1 MSNVASVLKSEI
13 SRLSKRVVRQ
23 HVAPV
28 QSATA
33 AHRKQLASLRKQL
46 QELQRQ
52 VSALQRVV
60 EKSKKEVPAEAHAD
74 GDKVRF
80 SAKGLRSLRKRLD
93 LSAEDFGKLVKVTGH
108 TIYGWEGEKSSPRP
122 KHLPA
127 IAELRNIGKR
137 EARARLE
144 KLNGG

>member
-1 MSNVASVLKSEI
+1 MSNVASALKSEI

-33 AHRKQLASLRKQL
+33 AHRKQLGSLRKQL
-46 QELQRQ
+46 LELQRQ
-52 VSALQRVV
+52 VSALQRAA
-60 EKSKKEVPAEAHAD
+60 EKTRPPAEAPAE
-74 GDKVRF
+74 GSQVRF

-93 LSAEDFGKLVKVTGH
+93 LSAEEFGKLVEVTGH
-108 TIYGWEGEKSSPRP
+108 TIYSWESEKSSPRS

>member
-13 SRLSKRVVRQ
+13 ARLSKRVVRQ

-28 QSATA
+28 QSATT

-52 VSALQRVV
+52 VSALQRTAA
-60 EKSKKEVPAEAHAD
+60 KSSPPADAP
-74 GDKVRF
+74 GDSAQIRF

-93 LSAEDFGKLVKVTGH
+93 LSAEEFGKLVQVTGH
-108 TIYGWEGEKSSPRP
+108 TIFSWEGEKSSPRP
-122 KHLPA
+122 KNLPA

>member
-1 MSNVASVLKSEI
+1 MSNVASVLKTEI

-23 HVAPV
+23 HVAPI
-28 QSATA
+28 QSATTA
-33 AHRKQLASLRKQL
+33 NRKQLASLRKQL

-52 VSALQRVV
+52 VSALQRAAG
-60 EKSKKEVPAEAHAD
+60 KNHAPAEAPAESAQ
-74 GDKVRF
+74 VRVT
-80 SAKGLRSLRKRLD
+80 AKGLRSLRKRLD

-108 TIYGWEGEKSSPRP
+108 TVYGWEGEKSSPQP

-127 IAELRNIGKR
+127 IAELRHIGKR

-144 KLNGG
+144 QLNGG